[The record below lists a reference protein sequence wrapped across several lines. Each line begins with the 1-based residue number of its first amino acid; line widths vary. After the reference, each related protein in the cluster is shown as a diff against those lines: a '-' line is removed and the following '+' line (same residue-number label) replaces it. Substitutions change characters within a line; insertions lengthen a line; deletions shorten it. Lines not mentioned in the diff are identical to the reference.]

1 MVLKN
6 LLINIQGTVQGVGF
20 RPFVYRLAHELNIK
34 GWIINSSAGVE
45 IEAEGD
51 DTDVENFLI
60 RLKND
65 KPANS
70 TINNFKYISSAI
82 NNFKTFEIKE
92 SNNSAIKTALILP
105 DLATCPDCLKEI
117 FNPKERRYLYPFT
130 NCTNCGP
137 RFSIIESIPYDR
149 VNTTMKEFEMCDDCR
164 KEYENPL
171 DRRFHAEP
179 IACPKCGPQI
189 KLYNAEE
196 ELIEG
201 NDVIKKAAEFILEG
215 KIIAL
220 KGLGGYQLIVDAKNN
235 EAVKRL
241 RERKHREEKP
251 FAMMFPCM
259 EMIKEYCEVSEEE
272 ENLLLSAQSP
282 IVLLMKKEN
291 SFIAEGV
298 SYGNN
303 YYGVMLPY
311 TPLHHILMKELN
323 IPIVATSGNITD
335 EPICISNELAFEKL
349 NGIAD
354 YFLIHNRKIVRQV
367 DDSVVRVI
375 KNKPFMIRRAR
386 GYAPYPVILND
397 EIPPAIAV
405 GGQLKNTVAISK
417 GKNVFI
423 SQHIGDLDSK
433 EAFNAF
439 KKIISDFKDLYDVNP
454 EYIIS
459 DLHPDYIS
467 TKFAQNTG
475 LKLIQVQHHY
485 AHILSCIAEN
495 KIEGEVLGISW
506 DGTGYG
512 TDGNIW
518 GGEFLKVNRDKFERL
533 AHFDYFPLPGGEK
546 AIKEV
551 RRIGASLLYKATND
565 KELVKNHY
573 KDFDTEVILNLIE
586 KKINSPLCSSVG
598 RLFDGISSII
608 NLKQNVSYEG
618 QAAMELENIS
628 DERITDESYKF
639 EIIKTKENNYIV
651 DWRNVVLDIF
661 HDMKKNISNQ
671 IISTKFHNALVEVI
685 IEISKISGTNQIALS
700 GGCFQNKYLIE
711 RTIDRL
717 REEGFKVFWQ
727 SAIPTNDA
735 GISLG
740 QMKYLSF
747 VNKNKN

>member
-1 MVLKN
+1 MKN
-6 LLINIQGTVQGVGF
+6 VLINIQGTVQGVGF

-51 DTDVENFLI
+51 ESNVENFLVL
-60 RLKND
+60 LKNE
-65 KPANS
+65 KPVNS
-70 TINNFKYISSAI
+70 IINDFKYVNSDIK
-82 NNFKTFEIKE
+82 NFTKFEIKE
-92 SNNSAIKTALILP
+92 SNNTSIKTALILP
-105 DLATCPDCLKEI
+105 DLATCPDCLNEI

-149 VNTTMKEFEMCDDCR
+149 ANTTMKEFGMCEDCR
-164 KEYENPL
+164 REYENPM

-189 KLYNAEE
+189 KLYNANKE
-196 ELIEG
+196 IIAG
-201 NDVIKKAAEFILEG
+201 NEVIKKAAELILDG

-220 KGLGGYQLIVDAKNN
+220 KGLGGYQLIIDARNN
-235 EAVKRL
+235 RAVKRL

-251 FAMMFPCM
+251 FAMMFPSL
-259 EMIKEYCEVSEEE
+259 EMIKKYCEVSKEEE
-272 ENLLLSAQSP
+272 KLLLSVQSP
-282 IVLLMKKEN
+282 IVLLKKKEN
-291 SFIAEGV
+291 SLIAEDI
-298 SYGNN
+298 SKGNN

-323 IPIVATSGNITD
+323 TPIVATSGNISD
-335 EPICISNELAFEKL
+335 EPICITNEEAFEKL

-354 YFLIHNRKIVRQV
+354 YFLVHNRKIVRQV

-386 GYAPYPVILND
+386 GYAPYPVILNED
-397 EIPPAIAV
+397 VPQAIAV
-405 GGQLKNTVAISK
+405 GGQLKNTVSISN

-433 EAFNAF
+433 EAYSAF
-439 KKIISDFKDLYDVNP
+439 KKIISDFKNLYDINP

-459 DLHPDYIS
+459 DLHPDYVS
-467 TKFAQNTG
+467 TKFAQDTG
-475 LKLIQVQHHY
+475 LKLVQVQHHY

-495 KIEGEVLGISW
+495 NIEGEVLGISW

-518 GGEFLKVNRDKFERL
+518 GGEFLKINEDKFERF

-551 RRIGASLLYKATND
+551 WRIGASLLYAATKD
-565 KELVKNHY
+565 KKLVKTYY
-573 KDFDTEVILNLIE
+573 KDFDTDVILNLID

-598 RLFDGISSII
+598 RLFDGIASLI
-608 NLKQNVSYEG
+608 NLKQNTSFEG
-618 QAAMELENIS
+618 QAAMDLENILS
-628 DERITDESYKF
+628 GTLTDDRYKF
-639 EIIKTKENNYIV
+639 EIIKAGENNYIV
-651 DWRNVVLDIF
+651 DWRKVVLDIINDF
-661 HDMKKNISNQ
+661 TKNISKQN
-671 IISTKFHNALVEVI
+671 ISAKFHSALTDII
-685 IEISKISGTNQIALS
+685 IEISKISGIKQIALS
-700 GGCFQNKYLIE
+700 GGCFQNKNLIE
-711 RTIDRL
+711 KTIDRL
-717 REEGFKVFWQ
+717 SEEGFKVYWQ
-727 SAIPTNDA
+727 SEIPTNDG

-740 QMKYLSF
+740 QMKYFSYLNNF
-747 VNKNKN
+747 KN

>member
-1 MVLKN
+1 MKN
-6 LLINIQGTVQGVGF
+6 VLINIQGTVQGVGF
-20 RPFVYRLAHELNIK
+20 RPFVFRLAHELNIK
-34 GWIINSSAGVE
+34 GWIVNSSAGVE

-51 DTDVENFLI
+51 ESDVENFLI

-65 KPANS
+65 KPINS
-70 TINNFKYISSAI
+70 TINDFKYVNSDTK
-82 NNFKTFEIKE
+82 NFVKFEIKE
-92 SNNSAIKTALILP
+92 SNNTAIKTALILP

-117 FNPKERRYLYPFT
+117 FNPGERRYLYPFT

-149 VNTTMKEFEMCDDCR
+149 ANTTMKEFEMCNDCR

-189 KLYNAEE
+189 KLYNADK
-196 ELIEG
+196 ELVEG
-201 NDVIKKAAEFILEG
+201 NDVIKKSAELILNG

-220 KGLGGYQLIVDAKNN
+220 KGLGGYQLIVDARNN
-235 EAVKRL
+235 EAVKKL

-251 FAMMFPCM
+251 FAMMFPNM
-259 EMIKEYCEVSEEE
+259 EIIKEYCEVFEEE
-272 ENLLLSAQSP
+272 ENLLLSSQSP
-282 IVLLMKKEN
+282 IVLLKKKDN
-291 SFIAEGV
+291 SFIANDI
-298 SYGNN
+298 SDGNN
-303 YYGVMLPY
+303 YYGIMLPY
-311 TPLHHILMKELN
+311 TPLHHILTKELN
-323 IPIVATSGNITD
+323 IPIIATSGNISD
-335 EPICISNELAFEKL
+335 EPICISNEEAFEKL
-349 NGIAD
+349 NSIAD

-367 DDSVVRVI
+367 DDSVSRVI
-375 KNKPFMIRRAR
+375 KNKPFMVRRAR
-386 GYAPYPVILND
+386 GYASYPVILSD
-397 EIPPAIAV
+397 EIPQAIAV
-405 GGQLKNTVAISK
+405 GGQLKNTVAISN
-417 GKNVFI
+417 GKNIFI

-467 TKFAQNTG
+467 TKFALSTG

-495 KIEGEVLGISW
+495 NIEGEVLGISW

-512 TDGNIW
+512 TDGYIW
-518 GGEFLKVNRDKFERL
+518 GGEFLKVNGDKFERF

-551 RRIGASLLYKATND
+551 WRIGASLLNVATKD
-565 KELVKNHY
+565 KSSVKKHF

-598 RLFDGISSII
+598 RLFDGIASLI
-608 NLKQNVSYEG
+608 NIKQNTSFEG
-618 QAAMELENIS
+618 QAAMQLENIIN
-628 DERITDESYKF
+628 EKYFNESYKF
-639 EIIKTKENNYIV
+639 EIIKAKENNYIV
-651 DWRNVVLDIF
+651 DWRNVVTDIF
-661 HDMKKNISNQ
+661 DDLTTNISKH
-671 IISTKFHNALVEVI
+671 IISAKFHNALVEVI
-685 IEISKISGTNQIALS
+685 IEISKISGINQIALS

-717 REEGFKVFWQ
+717 REEGFSVYWQ
-727 SAIPTNDA
+727 SEIPTNDA

-747 VNKNKN
+747 INKN

>member
-1 MVLKN
+1 LKN
-6 LLINIQGTVQGVGF
+6 VLINIQGTVQGVGF

-51 DTDVENFLI
+51 ESNVENFLVL
-60 RLKND
+60 LKNE
-65 KPANS
+65 KPVNS
-70 TINNFKYISSAI
+70 IINDFKYVNSDIK
-82 NNFKTFEIKE
+82 NFTKFEIKE
-92 SNNSAIKTALILP
+92 SNNTSIKTALILP
-105 DLATCPDCLKEI
+105 DLATCPDCLNEI

-149 VNTTMKEFEMCDDCR
+149 ANTTMKEFGMCEDCR
-164 KEYENPL
+164 REYENPM

-189 KLYNAEE
+189 KLYNANKE
-196 ELIEG
+196 IIAG
-201 NDVIKKAAEFILEG
+201 NEVIKKAAELILDG

-220 KGLGGYQLIVDAKNN
+220 KGLGGYQLIIDARNN
-235 EAVKRL
+235 RAVKRL

-251 FAMMFPCM
+251 FAMMFPSL
-259 EMIKEYCEVSEEE
+259 EMIKKYCEVSKEEE
-272 ENLLLSAQSP
+272 KLLLSVQSP
-282 IVLLMKKEN
+282 IVLLKKKEN
-291 SFIAEGV
+291 SLIAEDI
-298 SYGNN
+298 SKGNN

-323 IPIVATSGNITD
+323 TPIVATSGNISD
-335 EPICISNELAFEKL
+335 EPICITNEEAFEKL

-354 YFLIHNRKIVRQV
+354 YFLVHNRKIVRQV

-386 GYAPYPVILND
+386 GYAPYPVILNED
-397 EIPPAIAV
+397 VPQAIAV
-405 GGQLKNTVAISK
+405 GGQLKNTVSISN

-433 EAFNAF
+433 EAYSAF
-439 KKIISDFKDLYDVNP
+439 KKIISDFKNLYDINP

-459 DLHPDYIS
+459 DLHPDYVS
-467 TKFAQNTG
+467 TKFAQDTG
-475 LKLIQVQHHY
+475 LKLVQVQHHY

-495 KIEGEVLGISW
+495 NIEGEVLGISW

-518 GGEFLKVNRDKFERL
+518 GGEFLKINEDKFERF

-551 RRIGASLLYKATND
+551 WRIGASLLYAATKD
-565 KELVKNHY
+565 KKLVKTYY
-573 KDFDTEVILNLIE
+573 KDFDTDVILNLID

-598 RLFDGISSII
+598 RLFDGIASLI
-608 NLKQNVSYEG
+608 NLKQNTSFEG
-618 QAAMELENIS
+618 QAAMDLENILS
-628 DERITDESYKF
+628 GTLTDDRYKF
-639 EIIKTKENNYIV
+639 EIIKAGENNYIV
-651 DWRNVVLDIF
+651 DWRKVVLDIINDF
-661 HDMKKNISNQ
+661 TKNISKQN
-671 IISTKFHNALVEVI
+671 ISAKFHSALTDII
-685 IEISKISGTNQIALS
+685 IEISKISGIKQIALS
-700 GGCFQNKYLIE
+700 GGCFQNKNLIE
-711 RTIDRL
+711 KTIDRL
-717 REEGFKVFWQ
+717 SEEGFKVYWQ
-727 SAIPTNDA
+727 SEIPTNDG

-740 QMKYLSF
+740 QMKYFSYLNNF
-747 VNKNKN
+747 KN

>member
-1 MVLKN
+1 LKN
-6 LLINIQGTVQGVGF
+6 VLINIQGTVQGVGF

-51 DTDVENFLI
+51 ENDVENFLI
-60 RLKND
+60 RLKNE
-65 KPANS
+65 KPVNS
-70 TINNFKYISSAI
+70 TINDFKYINSDI
-82 NNFKTFEIKE
+82 KNFTKFEIKE
-92 SNNSAIKTALILP
+92 SNNSTIKSALILP
-105 DLATCPDCLKEI
+105 DLATCPDCLNEI

-149 VNTTMKEFEMCDDCR
+149 ANTTMKEFKMCDDCR
-164 KEYENPL
+164 REYENPM

-189 KLYNAEE
+189 KLYNANK
-196 ELIEG
+196 ELIAG
-201 NDVIKKAAEFILEG
+201 NEVIKKAAELILDG

-220 KGLGGYQLIVDAKNN
+220 KGLGGYQLIIDARNN
-235 EAVKRL
+235 RAVKRL

-251 FAMMFPCM
+251 FALMFPSL
-259 EMIKEYCEVSEEE
+259 EMIKECCEVSEEE
-272 ENLLLSAQSP
+272 ENLLLSVQSP
-282 IVLLMKKEN
+282 IVLLKKKEN
-291 SFIAEGV
+291 SSIAEDI
-298 SYGNN
+298 SKENN
-303 YYGVMLPY
+303 YCGVMLPY
-311 TPLHHILMKELN
+311 TPLHHILMKEIN
-323 IPIVATSGNITD
+323 IPIVATSGNISD
-335 EPICISNELAFEKL
+335 EPICITNEDAFVKL

-354 YFLIHNRKIVRQV
+354 YFLVHNRKIVRQV

-386 GYAPYPVILND
+386 GYAPYPVILN
-397 EIPPAIAV
+397 EEVPPTIAV
-405 GGQLKNTVAISK
+405 GSQLKSTVAISN
-417 GKNVFI
+417 GKNVII
-423 SQHIGDLDSK
+423 SQHVGDLDSK

-439 KKIISDFKDLYDVNP
+439 KKIISDFKNLYDINP

-459 DLHPDYIS
+459 DLHPDYVS
-467 TKFAQNTG
+467 TKFAQDTG

-495 KIEGEVLGISW
+495 NIEGEVLGISW

-518 GGEFLKVNRDKFERL
+518 GGEFLKVNKDKFERF

-551 RRIGASLLYKATND
+551 WRIGASLLYAATKD
-565 KELVKNHY
+565 KELVKSHY
-573 KDFDTEVILNLIE
+573 KDYDVEVILNLLD
-586 KKINSPLCSSVG
+586 KKINSPLTSSVG
-598 RLFDGISSII
+598 RLFDGIASLI
-608 NLKQNVSYEG
+608 NLKQNTSFEG
-618 QAAMELENIS
+618 QAAMDLENILS
-628 DERITDESYKF
+628 GTLTDDSYKF
-639 EIIKTKENNYIV
+639 KIIKAEENNYIV
-651 DWRNVVLDIF
+651 DWRKVVLDIINDF
-661 HDMKKNISNQ
+661 TKNISRQNV
-671 IISTKFHNALVEVI
+671 SAKFHNALTDVI
-685 IEISKISGTNQIALS
+685 IDVSKISGIKQIVLS

-717 REEGFKVFWQ
+717 IEEGFKVFWQ
-727 SAIPTNDA
+727 SEIPTNDA

-740 QMKYLSF
+740 QMKYFSYL
-747 VNKNKN
+747 NKIKN

>member
-1 MVLKN
+1 MKN
-6 LLINIQGTVQGVGF
+6 VLINIQGTVQGVGF

-51 DTDVENFLI
+51 ENGVEKFLT
-60 RLKND
+60 RLNND
-65 KPANS
+65 KPVNS
-70 TINNFKYISSAI
+70 TINDFKYVNSDTK
-82 NNFKTFEIKE
+82 NFTKFEIKE
-92 SNNSAIKTALILP
+92 SNNSTIKTALILP
-105 DLATCPDCLKEI
+105 DLATCPDCLNEI
-117 FNPKERRYLYPFT
+117 FNPKERRYLYSFT

-149 VNTTMKEFEMCDDCR
+149 ANTTMKEFGMCEDCR
-164 KEYENPL
+164 REYENPM

-189 KLYNAEE
+189 KLYNANKE
-196 ELIEG
+196 IIAG
-201 NDVIKKAAEFILEG
+201 NEVIKKAAELILDG

-220 KGLGGYQLIVDAKNN
+220 KGLGGYQLIIDARNN
-235 EAVKRL
+235 RAVKRL

-251 FAMMFPCM
+251 FAMMFPSL
-259 EMIKEYCEVSEEE
+259 EMIKKYCEVSKEEE
-272 ENLLLSAQSP
+272 KLLLSVQSP
-282 IVLLMKKEN
+282 IVLLKKKEN
-291 SFIAEGV
+291 SLIAEDI
-298 SYGNN
+298 SKGNN

-323 IPIVATSGNITD
+323 TPIVATSGNISD
-335 EPICISNELAFEKL
+335 EPICITNEDAFVKL

-354 YFLIHNRKIVRQV
+354 YFLVHNRKIVRQV

-386 GYAPYPVILND
+386 GYAPYPVILNED
-397 EIPPAIAV
+397 VPQAIAV
-405 GGQLKNTVAISK
+405 GGQLKNTVSISN

-433 EAFNAF
+433 EAYSAF
-439 KKIISDFKDLYDVNP
+439 KKIISDFKNLYDVNP

-459 DLHPDYIS
+459 DLHPDYVS
-467 TKFAQNTG
+467 TKFAQGTG

-495 KIEGEVLGISW
+495 NIEGEVLGISW

-518 GGEFLKVNRDKFERL
+518 GGEFLKVNKDKFERF

-551 RRIGASLLYKATND
+551 WRIGASLLYAATNN
-565 KELVKNHY
+565 KKLVKTYY
-573 KDFDTEVILNLIE
+573 KDFDTDVILNLID

-598 RLFDGISSII
+598 RLFDGIASLI
-608 NLKQNVSYEG
+608 NLKQNTSFEG
-618 QAAMELENIS
+618 QAAMDLENILS
-628 DERITDESYKF
+628 GTLTDDRYKF
-639 EIIKTKENNYIV
+639 EIIKAGENNYIV
-651 DWRNVVLDIF
+651 DWRKVVLDIINDF
-661 HDMKKNISNQ
+661 IKNISKQN
-671 IISTKFHNALVEVI
+671 ISAKFHSALTDII
-685 IEISKISGTNQIALS
+685 IEISKISGIKQIALS
-700 GGCFQNKYLIE
+700 GGCFQNKNLIE
-711 RTIDRL
+711 KTIDRL
-717 REEGFKVFWQ
+717 SEEGFKVYWQ
-727 SAIPTNDA
+727 SEIPTNDG

-740 QMKYLSF
+740 QMKYFSYLNNF
-747 VNKNKN
+747 KN

>member
-1 MVLKN
+1 M
-6 LLINIQGTVQGVGF
+6 
-20 RPFVYRLAHELNIK
+20 
-34 GWIINSSAGVE
+34 NSSAGVE
-45 IEAEGD
+45 IQAEGD
-51 DTDVENFLI
+51 EGDIENFLF
-60 RLKND
+60 RLTND
-65 KPANS
+65 KPGNS
-70 TINNFKYISSAI
+70 TINNFKYKSSEI
-82 NNFKTFEIKE
+82 KNFQAFEIKE

-117 FNPKERRYLYPFT
+117 FNPQERRYLYPFT

-149 VNTTMKEFEMCDDCR
+149 ANTTMKDFEMCDDCR
-164 KEYENPL
+164 IEYENPL

-189 KLYNAEE
+189 KLYNEDK
-196 ELIEG
+196 ELFEG
-201 NDVIKKAAEFILEG
+201 NDVIKKAAELILEG

-220 KGLGGYQLIVDAKNN
+220 KGLGGYQLIADARNN
-235 EAVKRL
+235 ESVKRL
-241 RERKHREEKP
+241 RVRKHREEKP
-251 FAMMFPCM
+251 FAMMFPKIK
-259 EMIKEYCEVSEEE
+259 MIKEYCEVSEDEE
-272 ENLLLSAQSP
+272 RILLSAQSP
-282 IVLLMKKEN
+282 IVLLKKKEN
-291 SFIAEGV
+291 NFIREDI
-298 SYGNN
+298 SKGNN

-323 IPIVATSGNITD
+323 IPIVATSGNISD
-335 EPICISNELAFEKL
+335 EPICITNEEAFEKL
-349 NGIAD
+349 KGIAD
-354 YFLIHNRKIVRQV
+354 YFLIHNRKIARQV

-375 KNKPFMIRRAR
+375 KNEPYIIRRAR
-386 GYAPYPVILND
+386 GYAPYPVILGD

-405 GGQLKNTVAISK
+405 GGQLKNTVAISN

-454 EYIIS
+454 EYVIS
-459 DLHPDYIS
+459 DLHSDYIS
-467 TKFAQNTG
+467 TKFAQSTG

-485 AHILSCIAEN
+485 AHILSCIAESN
-495 KIEGEVLGISW
+495 IKGEVLGISW

-518 GGEFLKVNRDKFERL
+518 GGEFLKVNGNKFERF
-533 AHFDYFPLPGGEK
+533 AHFDYIPLPGGEK

-551 RRIGASLLYKATND
+551 WRIGASLLYAATKDRN
-565 KELVKNHY
+565 LVKTYY
-573 KDFDTEVILNLIE
+573 KDFDIDVILNLID

-598 RLFDGISSII
+598 RLFDGIASLI
-608 NLKQNVSYEG
+608 NLKHAVSYEG
-618 QAAMELENIS
+618 QAAMDLENII
-628 DERITDESYKF
+628 DGIITDESYKF

-651 DWRNVVLDIF
+651 HCRDVVIDISN
-661 HDMKKNISNQ
+661 DLEKNISKQN
-671 IISTKFHNALVEVI
+671 ISAKFHNSLVNVI
-685 IEISKISGTNQIALS
+685 SEISKLSEVNQIAIT

-727 SAIPTNDA
+727 SVIPSNDG

-740 QMKYLSF
+740 QIQYLNYL
-747 VNKNKN
+747 NKIKN